1 MQITLELFA
10 SLMALLPPDSS
21 MHTAELEV
29 DDDLTLN
36 NLIDQMKIPRE
47 QAHIVLVNG
56 NYKGVDDRDEPC
68 FHAGDRVSI
77 WPPVAG
83 G

>member
-10 SLMALLPPDSS
+10 SLMALLPPGSS
-21 MHTAELEV
+21 MHTAKLEV

-68 FHAGDRVSI
+68 FQAGDRVSI

>member
-1 MQITLELFA
+1 MKITLELYA
-10 SLMALLPPDSS
+10 SLMKFLPPDSS
-21 MHTAELEV
+21 MHATELEIA
-29 DDDLTLN
+29 DDFTPN
-36 NLIDQMKIPRE
+36 NLIDQFEIPRE

-56 NYKGVDDRDEPC
+56 GFKDGDARDEPC
-68 FHAGDRVSI
+68 FKEGDKMAI

>member
-10 SLMALLPPDSS
+10 FLMAYLPSGSS
-21 MHTAELEV
+21 MHATELEV
-29 DDDLTLN
+29 GDDITLN

-56 NYKGVDDRDEPC
+56 RFKCGADRDQPC
-68 FHAGDRVSI
+68 FRAGDKVSI
-77 WPPVAG
+77 WPQC
-83 G
+83 

>member
-10 SLMALLPPDSS
+10 SLMPLLPPGSS
-21 MHTAELEV
+21 MHAAELEV
-29 DDDLTLN
+29 DDDFTLN
-36 NLIDQMKIPRE
+36 KLIDQMKIPRE
-47 QAHIVLVNG
+47 QAHIVLLNG
-56 NYKGVDDRDEPC
+56 VFKHEVDRDQPC
-68 FHAGDRVSI
+68 FQTGDKVSI

>member
-10 SLMALLPPDSS
+10 FLMPLLPPGSS
-21 MHTAELEV
+21 MHAVELEV

-56 NYKGVDDRDEPC
+56 GFKCGADRDEPC
-68 FHAGDRVSI
+68 FQTGDRVSI
-77 WPPVAG
+77 WPQC
-83 G
+83 